1 MIPIVGLGAGAHARA
16 VIEAIRSVGVYDVVH
31 VADDD
36 TSVTGEIAGV
46 PIVSYEQIDSD
57 VPCAFVGVG
66 GIKDATPRTNAY
78 RRLRGLGYTL
88 PVIVHSSAIISPLA
102 RLADGVQVLAGA
114 IVNADAHIDEGAII
128 NTGSI
133 VEHDCLIGAHTH
145 IAPGVTLGGFVVVG
159 ERSHVGL
166 GSTILQEVRVGV
178 DALVAAGSVVLHDVP
193 KETWVCGVPAKAMT
207 R

>member
-16 VIEAIRSVGVYDVVH
+16 VIEAIRSVGVYDVVS

-46 PIVSYEQIDSD
+46 PIVSYMLIDPD

-66 GIKDATPRTNAY
+66 GIEDAFPRKHSY
-78 RRLRGLGYTL
+78 RRLRGLGYDL
-88 PVIVHSSAIISPLA
+88 PSIVHSSAIISPLA
-102 RLADGVQVLAGA
+102 HLADGVQVLAGA

-145 IAPGVTLGGFVVVG
+145 IAPGVTLGGFVVIG
-159 ERSHVGL
+159 ESSHVGL
-166 GSTILQEVRVGV
+166 GSSILQEVRIG
-178 DALVAAGSVVLHDVP
+178 DNALIAAGSVVLHDVP
-193 KETWVCGVPAKAMT
+193 DGTRVCGVPAKAM